1 MKEIKAIIQTSVLD
15 KVLLA
20 LHAMEGLPGC
30 TVSHVHGYRKS
41 NGDAAEEALEHDER
55 TKLEIVVKDSHEKK
69 VVEAIIK
76 NARTGGPGDG
86 KVFVMNCEEVVAI
99 QTGKRG
105 NAAV

>member
-20 LHAMEGLPGC
+20 LHGMKGLPGC

-41 NGDAAEEALEHDER
+41 DSGSAEETLESEER
-55 TKLEIVVKDSHEKK
+55 TKLEIVVNDSDEKK
-69 VVEAIIK
+69 VVETIMN

-86 KVFVMNCEEVVAI
+86 KIFVIDCEEIVSI
-99 QTGKRG
+99 RTGKRG
-105 NAAV
+105 DDAV